1 MSTVKLTKWGNSVG
15 IRIPASLMKEAH
27 LVAGEELEMR
37 VNKTGVLTLTPIKNQ
52 QEGWLNLFN
61 AAADDPYDKP
71 LLTITNEFD
80 EEEWT
85 W

>member
-27 LVAGEELEMR
+27 LVAGGELEMR

-52 QEGWLNLFN
+52 QEGWLKLFN
-61 AAADDPYDKP
+61 AAADGPYDEP
-71 LLTITNEFD
+71 ILTITNEFD